1 MMIETK
7 TQTLTNYVGLNHNT
21 LKANLTLLFIALLYD
36 CAKSQTDNSH
46 INDFQTKLTFKL

>member
-7 TQTLTNYVGLNHNT
+7 TQTLTNYLGIKHNT
-21 LKANLTLLFIALLYD
+21 LKANLTLLFIPLLYD
-36 CAKSQTDNSH
+36 YTKSQIDNSH